1 MSLDIEG
8 VGYEALS
15 SNDWSDPL
23 CIPQFIIVEDIYS
36 KVSEGGSVK

>member
-8 VGYEALS
+8 VGYEALN

-23 CIPQFIIVEDIYS
+23 CTPQLIIAEDN
-36 KVSEGGSVK
+36 KVSEVGSIK